1 MPAGAFGDGV
11 ELLYVGHDAVCPLPA
26 GRRPTL
32 TDQDVLVA
40 PAAQVHQRGAI
51 RAGNGK
57 QHDEVQTVDVPIDGL
72 VEVADRERDKG
83 WHPID
88 VAGDLLRG
96 DVHVCDR
103 RASRNGR
110 LKSCWSAK

>member
-1 MPAGAFGDGV
+1 MSTARRSAPDRDGSGCPGSASGAGAPAR
-11 ELLYVGHDAVCPLPA
+11 GHP
-26 GRRPTL
+26 GREW
-32 TDQDVLVA
+32 
-40 PAAQVHQRGAI
+40 
-51 RAGNGK
+51 K